1 MEGEWAQVEE
11 QSPCKLVYPE
21 DRDVGLRGAERLIVD
36 CGISENLDTPVELP
50 DVNFFNKTYFFP
62 RRSRKPVIVFCGFLT
77 S

>member
-1 MEGEWAQVEE
+1 M
-11 QSPCKLVYPE
+11 
-21 DRDVGLRGAERLIVD
+21 D